1 MRALRCGDSDTLR
14 LMFFMVI
21 ERFKRRDLAPVGE
34 RFQRHGRML
43 PEGVTYRA
51 SWMDAA
57 GTRCFQLMEA
67 ADAESLT
74 PGSAVRRIWW
84 SSRLS
89 SSDLR
94 RLLVQSARG
103 LKGNDNGRPQA
114 LA

>member
-1 MRALRCGDSDTLR
+1 MRGHFFVRVLRCGDSDTLR
-14 LMFFMVI
+14 LMLFMVI

-67 ADAESLT
+67 ADAESLNPWVSRWADLVDFEIIPVLT
-74 PGSAVRRIWW
+74 SADFW
-84 SSRLS
+84 SK
-89 SSDLR
+89 
-94 RLLVQSARG
+94 ARA
-103 LKGNDNGRPQA
+103 D
-114 LA
+114 